1 MEEMYLEVKLPNI
14 LVPKLEEYKNFKWV
28 NSSTKTDEDING
40 ETRKFV
46 WFFSVKRLITKIN
59 NDYTKMYKQY
69 NDVFFEEFGKE
80 WKKMK
85 KELKNE
91 KNITNDK

>member
-1 MEEMYLEVKLPNI
+1 
-14 LVPKLEEYKNFKWV
+14 
-28 NSSTKTDEDING
+28 
-40 ETRKFV
+40 
-46 WFFSVKRLITKIN
+46 
-59 NDYTKMYKQY
+59 MYKQY